1 MSAPG
6 RAFLARVLALT
17 IAVQLGAHLLTA
29 VFAPRVLLLDRT
41 GAASVFTS
49 LGMVA
54 ALTAITSALTLLLVT
69 RGAAWSVDVLF
80 TERARVS
87 PADVLRLHA
96 VPVRF
101 VVTCGVIWLG
111 MGLSLLLPGIRAR
124 GLDGAQRL
132 ALLLL
137 LSCLLST
144 ALLPTYVAL
153 RASVARVLEL
163 APPAATHEALI
174 AVGGR
179 TRGRIRRRFALAV
192 LTPVTFIALGSSL
205 LVDANT
211 HAYDRDARVSDAV
224 DVTRAVLGPVG
235 AEPPSDAEWRAV
247 AAAAKPFGYDLGAG
261 PDDAE
266 PSVAPTVA
274 RSDEGI
280 TRVTVPI
287 GRRSA
292 ELSFAT
298 ASVSP
303 VIHYYVMASL
313 LAIGLATL
321 LGYRIG
327 VAFDRDLALATRE
340 VQRVGVADVVRGTF
354 VRNEARFAKV
364 DELLEAIDSLG
375 GVFRE
380 FASAQ
385 QRAIDARGA
394 TERMRALLLASMSHD
409 LKAPLNA
416 ILGFAELVGRN
427 ALTEGQRESLTIV
440 TQRGRE
446 LLLLVETILDSA
458 RAEAGE
464 LEVIPTSSNVDDIVM
479 SAVLE
484 ARDLSAGTPV
494 QVQAQ
499 LQPDI
504 PPVFVDGTRIAQA
517 LTAIVMTAARFAGQ
531 GIVEVR
537 GTLPD
542 PLGSLR
548 IEIETNGEGLPRSE
562 REKIFDTVKDAAS
575 ARRHGALGLG
585 LQLAR
590 AIVEIHEG
598 RVEVEHATRGGLVF
612 RVWLP
617 VRADPDSIRKR
628 AAVPSRRDSG
638 PVQG

>member
-6 RAFLARVLALT
+6 RGFFARVLALT

-29 VFAPRVLLLDRT
+29 VVSPRVLLLDRAA
-41 GAASVFTS
+41 AASVFTS
-49 LGMVA
+49 LGVVA
-54 ALTAITSALTLLLVT
+54 ALTSVTSALMLLLVT
-69 RGAAWSVDVLF
+69 RGTAAAVDALF
-80 TERARVS
+80 AERAKVA
-87 PADVLRLHA
+87 PEDVLRLHA

-111 MGLSLLLPGIRAR
+111 MGFSMLLPGIRAR

-163 APPAATHEALI
+163 APTSATHEALVAI
-174 AVGGR
+174 RGR
-179 TRGRIRRRFALAV
+179 TQGRIRRRFALAV
-192 LTPVTFIALGSSL
+192 LTPVTFIALGASL

-211 HAYDRDARVSDAV
+211 RTYDRDARVADAI
-224 DVTRAVLGPVG
+224 DVTRAVLEPVG
-235 AEPPSDAEWRAV
+235 AEPPSDAEVRAV
-247 AAAAKPFGYDLGAG
+247 AAAAKPFGYAIGPGPDGAG
-261 PDDAE
+261 L
-266 PSVAPTVA
+266 TVA
-274 RSDEGI
+274 RGDEGI
-280 TRVTVPI
+280 THVTVPL
-287 GRRSA
+287 GHRSA
-292 ELSFAT
+292 AVSFAM
-298 ASVSP
+298 ANISP
-303 VIHYYVMASL
+303 VVSYYLMASL

-427 ALTEGQRESLTIV
+427 DLTEGQRESLTIV

-446 LLLLVETILDSA
+446 LLLLIDTILDSA

-464 LEVIPTSSNVDDIVM
+464 LEVVPTSSNVDDIVM

-504 PPVFVDGTRIAQA
+504 PPIFVDGTRIAQA

-537 GTLPD
+537 GTLPE

-575 ARRHGALGLG
+575 ARRHGSLGLG

-617 VRADPDSIRKR
+617 VQADPISIRKR
-628 AAVPSRRDSG
+628 AAVPSRRDGG